1 MNDTRYTAIA
11 AALREEFPKANKG
24 TVSMALHTNDYG
36 VKFCTRAQE
45 IYDAVTQRK
54 PRTPHRVKPIRLQC
68 RLTES
73 TAQRVKQALERNGI
87 ASMQTFLES
96 LVLAWLAQSECSTTW
111 AEKGESAAGGDDTDD
126 ALKRKNNHYLH
137 DTTQEGGLSSVQ
149 NVPLP

>member
-45 IYDAVTQRK
+45 IYDTVTQRK
-54 PRTPHRVKPIRLQC
+54 PRRPRRVKPIRLQC

-96 LVLAWLAQSECSTTW
+96 LVLAWLAQSE
-111 AEKGESAAGGDDTDD
+111 SAAGGDDTDD

-137 DTTQEGGLSSVQ
+137 DTTNLK
-149 NVPLP
+149 